1 VGPVLYAPAVSEV
14 RLERPGFSPA
24 RIRRWHNARTMPFLM
39 RVLVAAWLLVSGAT
53 IAAAADCLPATPTQ
67 PDGNYI
73 IPGVRGGIVY
83 RRVDGR
89 TLALDGWVPPT
100 ASGRPAVIVI
110 HGGGYTTGSRIAYL
124 GQLLELMTA
133 ARVPWFSVDYSL
145 NGPAARAASVDD
157 VRSAV
162 EFVRCHAEEFG
173 VTSERIV
180 LLGEDSGAA
189 IALDV
194 AGDSSPRVAG
204 AILVGGAYRTG
215 GAGAPAETAPG
226 AQAPRPS
233 LLFVHG
239 TADSEQPIDGVQS
252 RCAQWRAT
260 GGGCTLIPVDG
271 GIHRAENWRP
281 AQWGYKRQVLEW
293 LRRLSREPG
302 EGAWSE
308 ALPTTFLTGKL
319 SPGLHK
325 RVLWDREQSLT
336 LDAWIPEATAPTAIA
351 LLVHGGGWEAG
362 DRVTYVTPLFEPLAR
377 AGIAWVSIDYRLT
390 PEVQHPNQLDDLR
403 RAVAYVRARAQEFN
417 IDPSRL
423 VLVGESASGQMAT
436 LLAAEDHTLAGVVSL
451 YGVYDFEPLVS
462 DVSPRSLAAR
472 LFGLDAL
479 DDAGRRTLRKYSPL
493 RRAVRGMP
501 PILLI
506 HGTNERLWHEGV
518 AYAARLRELGVP
530 HELLRL
536 DGAPHGMENWEG
548 HSEWMRYKTR
558 IVAWI
563 LANAE

>member
-1 VGPVLYAPAVSEV
+1 MLFLTRAV
-14 RLERPGFSPA
+14 
-24 RIRRWHNARTMPFLM
+24 
-39 RVLVAAWLLVSGAT
+39 VAAWLLASGAT
-53 IAAAADCLPATPTQ
+53 IAAAADCLPVTPTQ

-83 RRVDGR
+83 RRVGGR
-89 TLALDGWVPPT
+89 NLALDGWVPPT

-110 HGGGYTTGSRIAYL
+110 HGGGYTTGSRIAYV

-133 ARVPWFSVDYSL
+133 ARVPWFSVDYRL
-145 NGPAARAASVDD
+145 NGPAAHAASADD

-162 EFVRCHAEEFG
+162 EFVRCHAQEFG
-173 VTSERIV
+173 IANARIV

-189 IALDV
+189 IALDL
-194 AGDSSPRVAG
+194 ARDSSARVAG
-204 AILVGGAYRTG
+204 AILVGGAYG
-215 GAGAPAETAPG
+215 ADGAGERDETAPG
-226 AQAPRPS
+226 AQGPRPS

-239 TADSEQPIDGVQS
+239 TADSEQPIDVAQS

-260 GGGCTLIPVDG
+260 GGGCTLIPVDD

-281 AQWGYKRQVLEW
+281 SQWGYKRQVLDW
-293 LRRLSREPG
+293 LRRLSRDPG
-302 EGAWSE
+302 ETGSE
-308 ALPTTFLTGKL
+308 ALPTTSLAGTL

-325 RVLWDREQSLT
+325 RVLWDPEHSLT
-336 LDAWIPEATAPTAIA
+336 LDAWIPEAGSPTAIA

-377 AGIAWVSIDYRLT
+377 AGIAWASIDYRLT
-390 PEVQHPNQLDDLR
+390 PEVQHASQVDDLR
-403 RAVAYVRARAQEFN
+403 RAVAYLRAHAQEFN

-423 VLVGESASGQMAT
+423 VLVGESASGQMAA
-436 LLAAEDHTLAGVVSL
+436 LLAAEDRALAGVVSL
-451 YGVYDFEPLVS
+451 YGVYDFEPMVS
-462 DVSPRSLAAR
+462 DASPRSLAAR

-479 DDAGRRTLRKYSPL
+479 DDAGRGTLREYSPL

-506 HGTNERLWHEGV
+506 HGTNERLWDQGV

-548 HSEWMRYKTR
+548 HSEWMAYKKR
-558 IVAWI
+558 IVDWI
-563 LANAE
+563 RRRGAQGARVAPGATP